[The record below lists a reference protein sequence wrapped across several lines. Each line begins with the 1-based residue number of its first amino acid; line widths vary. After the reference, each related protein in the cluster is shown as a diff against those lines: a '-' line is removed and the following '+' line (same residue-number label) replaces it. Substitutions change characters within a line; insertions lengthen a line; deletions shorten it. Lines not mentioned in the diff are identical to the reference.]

1 MTTQTPNCDLH
12 THTLYSDGALPPEA
26 LVDLAASRGVT
37 ALAVTDH
44 DTLAGLPA
52 ATQRGRERGLEVV
65 PGIELSVQVGELD
78 VHLLGY
84 FVTRGEVLRAALD
97 EIQHERVRRADLM
110 VERLAGLGMRLDAG
124 DVARRARGG
133 VVGRPHVAEALLE
146 RGFVSSLDD
155 AFDRFL
161 AVGRPAFVPKRTV
174 TLREGAAL
182 LRAAGGVPVVAHPSV
197 SGIDALV
204 PELYAAGVLGLEV
217 WHPTHNADDVRRYSR
232 WARRHGLVPTGGSDF
247 HRESPGGLLP
257 GGMNLPIGVLD
268 ALRPLAS

>member
-1 MTTQTPNCDLH
+1 MTIQTPTCDLH
-12 THTLYSDGALPPEA
+12 THTLHSDGVLPPEA
-26 LVDLAASRGVT
+26 LVDLAASRGLS

-44 DTLAGLPA
+44 DTLGGLA
-52 ATQRGRERGLEVV
+52 AAAQRGREIGIEVV
-65 PGIELSVQVGELD
+65 PGIELSVQAGEHD

-97 EIQHERVRRADLM
+97 EIQGERVQRANRM

-146 RGFVSSLDD
+146 HGFVTSLDE

-161 AVGRPAFVPKRTV
+161 AVGQPAFVPKRTV
-174 TLREGAAL
+174 TLAEGARL

-204 PELYAAGVLGLEV
+204 PELFAAGVLGLEV
-217 WHPTHNADDVRRYSR
+217 WHPTHDTDAVRRYSR
-232 WARRHGLVPTGGSDF
+232 WARRHGLVPSGGSDF
-247 HRESPGGLLP
+247 HREVPGGLLP
-257 GGMNLPIGVLD
+257 GGLHLPMSVLD